1 MDETSGDLAIGYKS
15 QGSFLVDFRQ
25 VDTTPQTNLGNIT
38 YHPNWHS
45 GYDPNPARAGVS
57 SVAPETTFFMEQ
69 GNSNFYPTR
78 CQGCYSN
85 WSYYDKNS
93 RWVYGSGFVDDGT
106 YRDVAGNID
115 DQYHYHSGSNYYGNH
130 FCYDWANGNPRFN
143 TVGSYTYNT
152 GAHLE
157 MVQDISGEGF
167 DAYYVKIKQQAL
179 SYLDKVTVKFSDGQQ
194 MVIDGNTI
202 RAQYYDSLNRS
213 NNGGV
218 ATSVQ
223 LDNQGNYFFRL
234 NLMKVVDASG
244 NPVDLAAN
252 PKAAYAKHV
261 PSYGKE
267 DAYAYRDTFNDYADG
282 VPTFRVTQIVYDVT
296 INQGTL
302 DSAGYPK
309 VPDYGQWFADSLG
322 ASSAEWSKNMSFEVT
337 GRFIRTDQ
345 ATSATAA
352 NTVTSTTTMNMTIGG
367 EYSGEKYVHAAAQRY
382 DSPNQRAV
390 YNGNEHDGA
399 TSETL
404 TSRAN
409 NASWRGNARNI
420 YRDIATTFS
429 NMGATGAE
437 SLNFYYDEYG
447 RGSWSYKNFHRS
459 GQCCHDGWCSYHG
472 CYHHHYHFYQF
483 DEGKMRHLRTSSR
496 MIAYESRN
504 FVQKSVN
511 RDAGSLGW
519 AGNTNV
525 SDNHSDQRIFADDEG
540 YFMSLYRWEPGG
552 NDTNYGDHDYKP
564 WGTNISAADN
574 IRIND
579 SLPTIYP
586 DQDLEY
592 YGYLGMGLKFFR
604 TSKNGTA
611 TADSSI
617 ASMTASNVW
626 AHLNP
631 VTNYAR
637 AERADNF
644 DKVFITLRTTAW
656 DKVTDG
662 SYTPP
667 KTQAESLASTDNG
680 WRKRAG
686 STYEF
691 TTSDGQKVTHTVNR
705 TIRIREY
712 NMYLVN
718 ADGTETMIDEDL
730 NPITGANAGK
740 HEEVDE
746 PASPG
751 LTYLFTKGLNKDGDA
766 LIYFKRPS
774 DYTPDFMGAINWSS
788 APEYSYEKK
797 PKDAAGKVVASKI
810 TKTGDFPDHQP
821 LTINLPDGEF
831 VTSYTLDLGPYGGDA
846 DATAETA
853 RAYDGDRGSG
863 QTTSDYEVLGRPYIY
878 KGQNNKLYAAGT
890 TAQETRFQNYID
902 NAIST
907 AHVDYNRYYAPT
919 TFLTSAE
926 KQLYS
931 YNNWSIVNSYERQF
945 GYPGSGY
952 RWVPRN
958 SAFDTAWMVG
968 YKVRYGYAAGIQTE
982 NNGALTDNAE
992 NYYENNS
999 SAHGVIKDR
1008 AQDQVVTRTTSYGYN
1023 AGYENITPQGAWAN
1037 NGTYDV
1043 TRYTDYWGNTTTANV
1058 IRWNTDTK
1066 RIYDYGDKR
1075 TLSWVDGKQQIDDTS
1090 DNLTPTKATFE
1101 VRFQN
1106 QFDGTVGN
1114 DVNNNRA
1121 AHLTRISL
1129 KSTFDEN
1136 LATNKKAFRLQSVY
1150 VPAYL
1155 VRNGENAKTDH
1166 VHCDDHVTGTCISY
1180 QYTPFVKIGDEYIKY
1195 TGPRALDG
1203 DNKIVTK
1210 PGSVQTITGE
1220 LKTEGDK
1227 VTDTRECSSVTDARQ
1242 IYLTITGD
1250 VYTKD
1255 DNAYIEATA
1264 CGGQENKDCSCVE
1277 CDGGWF
1283 NATNF
1288 RFKYVDA
1295 DGAEKEVNVTFDE
1308 LKAAGRVSGP
1318 WKIDEGEAA
1327 SGPSG
1332 TARIVYDENGNP
1344 TFDADGDYVIDFES
1358 FFRAYV
1364 ASSADDESGEGAD
1377 AASAGN
1383 ADGKNIISYSTYN
1396 GVSAT
1401 NTIAGFA
1408 GDAKMDQTYA
1418 KALFTELEITF
1429 EAPTPTV
1436 VSRTRRSTP
1445 ASGSPARART
1455 TWAPPRRPL
1464 RSRTPW

>member
-1 MDETSGDLAIGYKS
+1 M
-15 QGSFLVDFRQ
+15 
-25 VDTTPQTNLGNIT
+25 
-38 YHPNWHS
+38 
-45 GYDPNPARAGVS
+45 
-57 SVAPETTFFMEQ
+57 
-69 GNSNFYPTR
+69 
-78 CQGCYSN
+78 
-85 WSYYDKNS
+85 
-93 RWVYGSGFVDDGT
+93 
-106 YRDVAGNID
+106 
-115 DQYHYHSGSNYYGNH
+115 
-130 FCYDWANGNPRFN
+130 
-143 TVGSYTYNT
+143 
-152 GAHLE
+152 
-157 MVQDISGEGF
+157 
-167 DAYYVKIKQQAL
+167 
-179 SYLDKVTVKFSDGQQ
+179 
-194 MVIDGNTI
+194 
-202 RAQYYDSLNRS
+202 
-213 NNGGV
+213 
-218 ATSVQ
+218 
-223 LDNQGNYFFRL
+223 
-234 NLMKVVDASG
+234 
-244 NPVDLAAN
+244 
-252 PKAAYAKHV
+252 
-261 PSYGKE
+261 
-267 DAYAYRDTFNDYADG
+267 
-282 VPTFRVTQIVYDVT
+282 
-296 INQGTL
+296 
-302 DSAGYPK
+302 
-309 VPDYGQWFADSLG
+309 
-322 ASSAEWSKNMSFEVT
+322 
-337 GRFIRTDQ
+337 
-345 ATSATAA
+345 
-352 NTVTSTTTMNMTIGG
+352 
-367 EYSGEKYVHAAAQRY
+367 
-382 DSPNQRAV
+382 
-390 YNGNEHDGA
+390 
-399 TSETL
+399 
-404 TSRAN
+404 
-409 NASWRGNARNI
+409 
-420 YRDIATTFS
+420 
-429 NMGATGAE
+429 
-437 SLNFYYDEYG
+437 
-447 RGSWSYKNFHRS
+447 
-459 GQCCHDGWCSYHG
+459 
-472 CYHHHYHFYQF
+472 
-483 DEGKMRHLRTSSR
+483 
-496 MIAYESRN
+496 
-504 FVQKSVN
+504 
-511 RDAGSLGW
+511 
-519 AGNTNV
+519 
-525 SDNHSDQRIFADDEG
+525 
-540 YFMSLYRWEPGG
+540 
-552 NDTNYGDHDYKP
+552 
-564 WGTNISAADN
+564 
-574 IRIND
+574 
-579 SLPTIYP
+579 
-586 DQDLEY
+586 
-592 YGYLGMGLKFFR
+592 
-604 TSKNGTA
+604 
-611 TADSSI
+611 
-617 ASMTASNVW
+617 
-626 AHLNP
+626 
-631 VTNYAR
+631 
-637 AERADNF
+637 
-644 DKVFITLRTTAW
+644 
-656 DKVTDG
+656 
-662 SYTPP
+662 
-667 KTQAESLASTDNG
+667 
-680 WRKRAG
+680 
-686 STYEF
+686 
-691 TTSDGQKVTHTVNR
+691 
-705 TIRIREY
+705 
-712 NMYLVN
+712 
-718 ADGTETMIDEDL
+718 
-730 NPITGANAGK
+730 
-740 HEEVDE
+740 
-746 PASPG
+746 
-751 LTYLFTKGLNKDGDA
+751 
-766 LIYFKRPS
+766 
-774 DYTPDFMGAINWSS
+774 
-788 APEYSYEKK
+788 
-797 PKDAAGKVVASKI
+797 
-810 TKTGDFPDHQP
+810 
-821 LTINLPDGEF
+821 
-831 VTSYTLDLGPYGGDA
+831 
-846 DATAETA
+846 
-853 RAYDGDRGSG
+853 
-863 QTTSDYEVLGRPYIY
+863 LGRPYIY

-919 TFLTSAE
+919 TFLTSEE
-926 KQLYS
+926 KALYS

-945 GYPGSGY
+945 GYPGNGY

-958 SAFDTAWMVG
+958 SAYDTAWMVG

-982 NNGALTDNAE
+982 NNGTLTDNAE

-1136 LATNKKAFRLQSVY
+1136 ITATEKKAFRLQNVY

-1166 VHCDDHVTGTCISY
+1166 VYCDDHANGTCISY

-1288 RFKYVDA
+1288 RFKYMDA

-1383 ADGKNIISYSTYN
+1383 AGGKNIISYSTYN

-1401 NTIAGFA
+1401 NTIAGFS

-1429 EAPTPTV
+1429 EAPNANRRFANTSLDAGQWLTRQSQYNVGTTQATSAQSNTMVNYAFKYDGIYVDRPVELFTSARAATNTLTHDNVLTGEGVDDAAKTNAGNFDYDSTPTFGKQASAYAGTDSRHKLTIDLKAKDPNTEGLAALVDDEAAYRVSHKLGTMDVSYVRGRKIDTAIGYGTNNGGTSSSGIHVDGSNGTLVSKNTVFAYDADDRSMTNIFSYKPTNTANDVPDGALYAGDYLEYTLYLGANLQSVLPLQHMDARFTVGRGQRIVGWEV
-1436 VSRTRRSTP
+1436 VTDRIPTEGGLSADKVQLNTVGANDRIGVTGPHPADAPRVNTSEPPKTTDVRFYDADAKAARVTATLLGDPKTVTGEGGTVTTLDNVTMRMAPASTDLTKIAHDTAATVTAAEGAETALVDAAAGEYNASNRALVFSVGSQTQQALRGEGVYIRVITQMTDELEADAEAYNEKNNDAFTNDADRPSYSADQVQAVYTVTAAPRHGYSQYKVEQYSSTNGTLSDSNGDRVYKSMDDEALDTVDYSHPVKTIANLDNRLQYGGSIESKVRFYNHSDSGDARAPASTP
-1445 ASGSPARART
+1445 
-1455 TWAPPRRPL
+1455 W
-1464 RSRTPW
+1464 